1 MDEALKNEWCRLF
14 DLGVKI
20 KKVKPWLF
28 ITENKLFILHLKKR
42 NYPVVL
48 HFMGN
53 AEGNPAVFVYQTRN
67 AQKNLSAL
75 LFDTPNVIDP
85 LSYLP
90 TLQDGLVLDF
100 NDRFELSDE
109 EYELTKELGYS
120 FRGRKQWLSFTSFNQ
135 GTAPRVLKKSE
146 IKLLADCLEL
156 VLANESVL
164 KEVEKQEA
172 PCHLFEDKESQFAPF
187 DLYEENK
194 AVPKP
199 FKDKA
204 LIKRLAKLP
213 QQTATL
219 ELSYIY
225 TNQLLDDKVV
235 IPLILCVETEN
246 GTPIFRDMIENAKLL
261 DEKILRYVT
270 KMVEAVGRPKK
281 IVVRLEGLYSLLFDF
296 CQKLDIELELSAS
309 ISTFDEVCLDVM
321 DMIEMPRNTI
331 IQKN

>member
-1 MDEALKNEWCRLF
+1 MDEALRREWCRLF
-14 DLGVKI
+14 DLGVQI

-100 NDRFELSDE
+100 NDRWGLSAE
-109 EYELTKELGYS
+109 EYDLTKELGYS
-120 FRGRKQWLSFTSFNQ
+120 FRGKKQWLSFTSFNQ
-135 GTAPRVLKKSE
+135 GSAPRLLNKSE
-146 IKLLADCLEL
+146 IKLLADCFEL
-156 VLANESVL
+156 ILANEKVL
-164 KEVEKQEA
+164 KEVEKHDE
-172 PCHLFEDKESQFAPF
+172 PCHLFENKESQFASY

-194 AVPKP
+194 ATAKP

-213 QQTATL
+213 QQPATL

-225 TNQLLDDKVV
+225 TNQLLEKKV

-246 GTPIFRDMIENAKLL
+246 GTPIFRDMIENTKLL
-261 DEKILRYVT
+261 DEKIVRYVT
-270 KMVEAVGRPKK
+270 KMVETVGRPKK
-281 IVVRLEGLYSLLFDF
+281 IIVRLEGLYCLLFDF
-296 CQKLDIELELSAS
+296 CQKLNIELELSAS
-309 ISTFDEVCLDVM
+309 LSTFDEVCLDVM
-321 DMIEMPRNTI
+321 DMIEMPRNPI
-331 IQKN
+331 IQRN